1 MRTIAVFITLLTIN
15 SFLFAQD
22 LSKEDKA
29 AQKHLEKN
37 IALNK
42 LEVKNQAGAVLHT
55 NKVSKLN
62 FQGISTHFTDLKGV
76 IEEYC
81 IATLYPLKN
90 VTQVTE
96 NGNNSFAYYPEFQ
109 AYFDNSD
116 GQLHAMQKLIIPD
129 GSNLVNV
136 YKFNADNEKALVL
149 EFYEKKNA
157 KFSYGFILESELVT
171 LMDRVAHKE
180 IGVMTDERDGRTYK
194 WVMIDGL
201 QWFGENLQY
210 DVGEKKMTIHGEE
223 IYSNYN
229 GRFYTFSQA
238 NSACPNGWHLPSD
251 NEWLKLDKAA
261 GVEPGSLD
269 TYGFVSR
276 DGIDVE
282 PSKELRN
289 NPDLMFYAHLAGAL
303 TKDEYGLFKP
313 FETRKRAY
321 FWTST
326 KSDEVTATIRWI
338 GHEFGGIVRD
348 AMGVESYLSCRCVK
362 DQDISA
368 VVETSEKLKAIT
380 KKIQA
385 KPKNAGNYFDRSIEF
400 FLMGEAKFA
409 LTDINKA
416 IELDGIDLEQKL
428 FKAQILWLYSFDKNA
443 AETRQLVDEY
453 ISEVKDND
461 FAYYFA
467 SRLAI
472 YDAKNGGLVAT
483 YDSERRQK
491 GVELIGKALELDPNN
506 PYYNSF
512 NAKLLAVTG
521 NYAKAVKALKKELEQ
536 DPTNGDSHYLL
547 ARMKL
552 KNYHTQNV
560 KNNVNAGE
568 WCTQIT
574 GLCFK
579 LTPSQIKDACG
590 SFKKAINYGTDVSP
604 DYLTICAELKQAETL
619 EKHKPIIYTG
629 PRGGRYTINSNG
641 NKCYIPRR

>member
-1 MRTIAVFITLLTIN
+1 MRTLALIFTLLTIN
-15 SFLFAQD
+15 SFIFAQD
-22 LSKEDKA
+22 VSKEDKA

-37 IALNK
+37 IKVNK
-42 LEVKNQAGAVLHT
+42 LEVKNTAGTVLHT
-55 NKVSKLN
+55 NKVSTLS
-62 FQGISTHFTDLKGV
+62 FQGISNHFTNLIGV

-90 VTQVTE
+90 VTQVSE
-96 NGNNSFAYYPEFQ
+96 NGTNSFAYYPEFQ

-149 EFYEKKNA
+149 EFYEKTNT

-171 LMDRVAHKE
+171 LMDRVALKE

-194 WVMIDGL
+194 WVMIDEL

-210 DVGEKKMTIHGEE
+210 DVGEKKMTMHGDV

-238 NSACPNGWHLPSD
+238 SSACPKGWHLPSD
-251 NEWLKLDKAA
+251 NEWKKVDKAA
-261 GVEPGSLD
+261 GVVAESIETL
-269 TYGFVSR
+269 GFVSR
-276 DGIDVE
+276 DGDGIE

-289 NPDLMFYAHLAGAL
+289 NADLMFYAHLSGAL
-303 TKDEYGLFKP
+303 VKDEYGLFKS
-313 FETRKRAY
+313 FEPRKRAY

-326 KSDEVTATIRWI
+326 KSDEVTAIIRWI
-338 GHEFGGIVRD
+338 GHEFGGIVRQP
-348 AMGVESYLSCRCVK
+348 MEVGGYYSCRCVK

-380 KKIQA
+380 TKIKA
-385 KPKNAGNYFDRSIEF
+385 KPNNAGNYFDRAIEF

-416 IELDGIDLEQKL
+416 IELDGGDVEQKL

-443 AETRQLVDEY
+443 VETRQLVDEY
-453 ISEVKDND
+453 IDEVKDND

-467 SRLAI
+467 SRLSI
-472 YDAKNGGLVAT
+472 YEPKNGGLVAT
-483 YDSERRQK
+483 RDTERRQK
-491 GVELIGKALELDPNN
+491 GVDLIGKALELDPNN

-521 NYAKAVKALKKELEQ
+521 DYAKAVKALKKELEQ

-560 KNNVNAGE
+560 KNNTKTGE

-574 GLCFK
+574 GLCFR